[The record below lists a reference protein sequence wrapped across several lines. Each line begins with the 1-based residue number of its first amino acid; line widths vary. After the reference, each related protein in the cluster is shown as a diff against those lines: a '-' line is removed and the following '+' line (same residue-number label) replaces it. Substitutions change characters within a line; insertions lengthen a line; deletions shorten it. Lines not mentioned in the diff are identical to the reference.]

1 MYMKQWKKK
10 ITCLVMTMLLAC
22 TILTVKTTPVMA
34 ASVGQVKSLRVV
46 YTKGVTKISWKK
58 VSGATSYQVYR
69 AVPGKSYAKI
79 KTTKSISCTD
89 TKKGEF
95 YYKVRAVR
103 GSSKGA
109 FSSAVPICTVSGW
122 IGARVAGTT
131 FVNAGTSSFGIKIT
145 NPTSKNLYFLGQTGN
160 KGTVYPVMI
169 YDKINKKFITMPLAN
184 QAYLPGVLSEGGATN
199 VKTRIVKKGNWLIEV
214 SAVGMIDAY
223 YRVYDDASRYAYY
236 ITGYFRTGSLNGKNT
251 YAIIVSSYPTSA
263 KEYLVERVK

>member
-1 MYMKQWKKK
+1 
-10 ITCLVMTMLLAC
+10 MTMLLAC

-34 ASVGQVKSLRVV
+34 ASVGQVKSLKVV

-69 AVPGKSYAKI
+69 AAPGKSYAKI

-89 TKKGEF
+89 TKKGEY

-122 IGARVAGTT
+122 IGARVAGNT

-145 NPTSKNLYFLGQTGN
+145 NPTSKLCLF
-160 KGTVYPVMI
+160 
-169 YDKINKKFITMPLAN
+169 F
-184 QAYLPGVLSEGGATN
+184 
-199 VKTRIVKKGNWLIEV
+199 
-214 SAVGMIDAY
+214 
-223 YRVYDDASRYAYY
+223 
-236 ITGYFRTGSLNGKNT
+236 
-251 YAIIVSSYPTSA
+251 SYSI
-263 KEYLVERVK
+263 L